1 MERIKR
7 IQTFLDDYKT
17 KDKWL
22 RDLCVEV
29 KKDYIKQ
36 LKNEWIKVSNH
47 PFPEEYLQ
55 YQNDSK
61 K

>member
-1 MERIKR
+1 MGRIKR

-22 RDLCVEV
+22 RDLLVEGR
-29 KKDYIKQ
+29 KDLIKQ
-36 LKNEWIKVSNH
+36 LMNEWIKVSNH
-47 PFPEEYLQ
+47 PFPEECLQ

>member
-7 IQTFLDDYKT
+7 IQIFLDDYKT

-22 RDLCVEV
+22 RDLLVEGR
-29 KKDYIKQ
+29 KDLIKQ
-36 LKNEWIKVSNH
+36 LMNEWIKVSNH

>member
-22 RDLCVEV
+22 RDLLVESRQ
-29 KKDYIKQ
+29 DFIKQ
-36 LKNEWIKVSNH
+36 LMDEWIKVSNH